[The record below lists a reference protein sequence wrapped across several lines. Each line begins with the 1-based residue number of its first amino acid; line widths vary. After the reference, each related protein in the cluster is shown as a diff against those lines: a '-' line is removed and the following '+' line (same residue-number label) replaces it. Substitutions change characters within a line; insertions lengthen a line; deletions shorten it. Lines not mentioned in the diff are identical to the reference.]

1 VCTSSAQCCNGI
13 PCTMGR
19 CVEPVQ

>member
-1 VCTSSAQCCNGI
+1 VCTMSSQCCNGV

-19 CVEPVQ
+19 CIEPVQ